1 MEGIYEN
8 ELRNLKS
15 ESTTGPSI
23 MERVK
28 GFFSGWQNKDQTAGR
43 LNRRQNEEDIESQSL
58 ISTEGIKGLYT

>member
-43 LNRRQNEEDIESQSL
+43 LNRR
-58 ISTEGIKGLYT
+58 